1 MPMASTGRFDVL
13 HERLGRNNVDLL
25 ESSPN
30 DGNTALHWLMKS
42 TSYPFELQEKIL
54 NEYLSGNPQRC
65 SPANLN
71 RETPLHTAISSGRI
85 STADM
90 LIRNG
95 ADLTRRDDSERTP
108 LDLAKELDRT
118 DFIAILEKAVESADA
133 QDG

>member
-25 ESSPN
+25 ESSPD

-54 NEYLSGNPQRC
+54 NEHLSGNPQRC
-65 SPANLN
+65 SPVNLN

-95 ADLTRRDDSERTP
+95 ADLTRRDYSGRTP